1 MFGIL
6 YVVSK
11 CKIYISESVDV
22 CSAIGNGSLFNGDIG
37 GEFPQL
43 IKDINTIIH
52 LPFKEDSND
61 GTFKDIY
68 TNITFN
74 DTLFLPG
81 TTTEH
86 QGKCL
91 AWNKWKKGAFAQ
103 SCDTHSA
110 SVCEG
115 RLGRP
120 YMIRGLCPESKID
133 KEYYPLMNDGR
144 SNGPN
149 IAVVQFIDGD
159 QFTNGYYMLKN
170 VKNIASAKI
179 IARYV
184 MFILIL
190 SLLNSEML
198 LNIPV
203 LD

>member
-1 MFGIL
+1 M
-6 YVVSK
+6 
-11 CKIYISESVDV
+11 
-22 CSAIGNGSLFNGDIG
+22 
-37 GEFPQL
+37 

-115 RLGRP
+115 ILGRP

-133 KEYYPLMNDGR
+133 KEYYPLMNGGR